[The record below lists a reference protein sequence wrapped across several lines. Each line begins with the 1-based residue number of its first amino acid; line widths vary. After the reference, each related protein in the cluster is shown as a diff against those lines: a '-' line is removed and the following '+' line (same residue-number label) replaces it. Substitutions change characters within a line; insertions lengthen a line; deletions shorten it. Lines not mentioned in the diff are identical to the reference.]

1 MPSNEQRRAAA
12 KRKLERQL
20 ARRAEQEKK
29 RKRLVIAGSVL
40 GVIAVAAAVTG
51 VYFLTKGGDEADSSA
66 TASTSATSKR
76 ELPPAADAPAVAA
89 KPATVTCA
97 YPVGA
102 EPASKPVAPPS
113 TTTVASGPDAPKT
126 KVSIDSTQGP
136 IGLELDNAESPCTV
150 NSFVSLAQQGYFDST
165 SCHRI
170 SAEEGFEMLQCGDPT
185 ASGMGGPGYSFAN
198 EYPTDQFPT
207 TDPDNDPALNSPIKY
222 KRGVIAMANS
232 GLTPEGTNGSQ
243 FFLVYGDTILPP
255 KYTIFGTID
264 EAGLATLEKVGAAG
278 DDGSM
283 SAGGGKPKMP
293 ISFNTVKV
301 G

>member
-29 RKRLVIAGSVL
+29 RKRLMIAGSVL
-40 GVIAVAAAVTG
+40 GVIVVGAAAAG
-51 VYFLTKGGDEADSSA
+51 VYFLTKGGDEADTA
-66 TASTSATSKR
+66 TASSTSATSEQ
-76 ELPPAADAPAVAA
+76 ELPPAADAPAPAD
-89 KPATVTCA
+89 KPATVDCA

-102 EPASKPVAPPS
+102 EPASKPVTPPTS
-113 TTTVASGPDAPKT
+113 TSVASGPGTAPT
-126 KVSIDSTQGP
+126 RVSIDSTQGP
-136 IGLELDNAESPCTV
+136 IGLELDSAASPCTV
-150 NSFVSLAQQGYFDST
+150 NSFVSLAQQGYFDET

-170 SAEEGFEMLQCGDPT
+170 SAVTGFEMLQCGDPT
-185 ASGMGGPGYSFAN
+185 ATGTGGPGYAFAN
-198 EYPTDQFPT
+198 EYPTDQYAPE
-207 TDPDNDPALNSPIKY
+207 DPALEEPIKY
-222 KRGVIAMANS
+222 RKGVIAMANS

-264 EAGLATLEKVGAAG
+264 DEGLATLAKVGAAG

-283 SAGGGKPKMP
+283 AAGGGTPNLP
-293 ISFNTVKV
+293 IEFTKVTV

>member
-20 ARRAEQEKK
+20 ERRAEQEKK

-40 GVIAVAAAVTG
+40 GVIVVAAAVTG
-51 VYFLTKGGDEADSSA
+51 VYFLTKGGDEPESSA
-66 TASTSATSKR
+66 TASATTTSKR

-89 KPATVTCA
+89 KPATVDCA

-136 IGLELDNAESPCTV
+136 IGLELDSAASPCTV
-150 NSFVSLAQQGYFDST
+150 NSFVSLAQQGYFDNT

-170 SAEEGFEMLQCGDPT
+170 SAETGFEMLQCGDPT
-185 ASGMGGPGYSFAN
+185 ATGMGGPGYSFAN
-198 EYPTDQFPT
+198 EYPTDQYPAD
-207 TDPDNDPALNSPIKY
+207 DPNLESPIKY
-222 KRGVIAMANS
+222 QRGVIAMANS

-264 EAGLATLEKVGAAG
+264 EAGLKTLAKVGAAG

>member
-20 ARRAEQEKK
+20 ERRAEQEKK

-40 GVIAVAAAVTG
+40 GVIVVAAAVTG
-51 VYFLTKGGDEADSSA
+51 VYFLTKGGDEPESSA
-66 TASTSATSKR
+66 TASSTSTK
-76 ELPPAADAPAVAA
+76 PPQTPGVLPAV
-89 KPATVTCA
+89 PARPASVTCA

-113 TTTVASGPDAPKT
+113 VTSVTSGPDTPTT
-126 KVSIDSTQGP
+126 KVTIDSTQGP
-136 IGLELDNAESPCTV
+136 IGLELDSAQSPCTV
-150 NSFVSLAQQGYFDST
+150 NSFVSLAQQGYFDGT
-165 SCHRI
+165 SCHRV
-170 SAEEGFEMLQCGDPT
+170 SAQPGFEMLQCGDPT
-185 ASGMGGPGYSFAN
+185 ATGTGGPGYAFAN
-198 EYPTDQFPT
+198 EYPTDQYEAT
-207 TDPDNDPALNSPIKY
+207 DPALNSPLTY
-222 KRGVIAMANS
+222 QRGVVAMANS

-243 FFLVYGDTILPP
+243 FFLVFGDTKLPP

-264 EAGLATLEKVGAAG
+264 EAGLQTLQKVGAAG

-283 SAGGGKPKMP
+283 SAGGGKPNMP
-293 ISFNTVKV
+293 ISFNTVNV